1 MSHPTCASSV
11 ASKDPIMEAL
21 PTPTSTT
28 TIPNPNDGT
37 ITTNGVMVS
46 PAVWK
51 QLQNMLAMYPTP
63 PTSTP
68 ITADLLPPAP
78 TSGTSAL
85 GELSN
90 LEEDEDSLPDTN
102 IDRGVPDTNIDCGED
117 KIPND

>member
-1 MSHPTCASSV
+1 
-11 ASKDPIMEAL
+11 
-21 PTPTSTT
+21 
-28 TIPNPNDGT
+28 
-37 ITTNGVMVS
+37 
-46 PAVWK
+46 
-51 QLQNMLAMYPTP
+51 MLAMYPTP

-102 IDRGVPDTNIDCGED
+102 IDRGVPDTNIDCGKD
-117 KIPND
+117 KIPNDRVQATNPSSERDATPDLPPLITDLKSYDFTVGGNYFHFFMVLSLS